1 MLFNRI
7 SFQVNPNKFRILVF
21 LVPVFFFYL
30 NENVIS
36 LTYPIVGELLLNSAF
51 YIGII
56 ISLTSIIGILCDFF
70 FPQIFKASDWKQQFI
85 MGMIL
90 AIFLNITLSNSV
102 HSGSVPLLILAG
114 LLWTL
119 YYEFCAFAINNYLAV
134 SEKSNNFVYDWSLIS
149 IVYNV
154 AAIIGPIL
162 ASFIIE
168 DFFLVL
174 LVFQLISLISIFVV
188 GYITRKEIKVTPK
201 SKIKSTLSLFRGLEI
216 WKVLVPKVLPLILF
230 SIGIGIIDS
239 TYWTIGGLYASQIFK
254 NNDLSWITIVMYS
267 IPFIFGSII
276 MAKLNMKKFKKLTSQ
291 IFLAINAVLLLI
303 FFIPDINPFIAMG
316 IILVSSFFLALASP
330 LNDAAFSDLLTRL
343 NEKMEHL
350 VGIKK
355 ISYSIA
361 YIIGPVLSGFLTEN
375 FGFQNTFAIMG
386 LGLLILAV
394 TLLSITPK
402 KIRLPQTELS
412 EIK

>member
-1 MLFNRI
+1 MLFSRI
-7 SFQVNPNKFRILVF
+7 NFQVNPNKFRILVF

-70 FPQIFKASDWKQQFI
+70 FPQIFKATDWKQQFI

>member
-1 MLFNRI
+1 MLFSRI
-7 SFQVNPNKFRILVF
+7 NFQVNPNKFRILVF

-70 FPQIFKASDWKQQFI
+70 FPQIFKATDWKQQFI

-90 AIFLNITLSNSV
+90 AVFLNITLSNSM

>member
-1 MLFNRI
+1 MLFSRI
-7 SFQVNPNKFRILVF
+7 NFQVNPNKFRILVF

-70 FPQIFKASDWKQQFI
+70 FPQIFKATDWKQQFI

-90 AIFLNITLSNSV
+90 AIFLNITLSNSM
-102 HSGSVPLLILAG
+102 HTGSVPLLILAG

-174 LVFQLISLISIFVV
+174 LIFQSVSLVSIFIV
-188 GYITRKEIKVTPK
+188 GYITRKEIKMTPK
-201 SKIKSTLSLFRGLEI
+201 SKIKSTLNLFKGLEI

-316 IILVSSFFLALASP
+316 IILVSSFFLALAAP

-361 YIIGPVLSGFLTEN
+361 YIIGPVLSGYLTEN
-375 FGFQNTFAIMG
+375 FGFQNTFAIIG
-386 LGLLILAV
+386 LGLLVLAV